1 MDRRSA
7 LFGRARSRAADGD
20 TQMDSTDRSG
30 KMDTTQTS
38 NAEAPGVA
46 TSGVETLA
54 HRPGTT
60 HAVTN
65 QAPPLADY
73 NLFTTDCAL
82 GEALARAGAGW
93 HREALVRH
101 GATLGAAS
109 TLALADLANRHS
121 PELHTHS
128 PRGERIDALEFHPA
142 WHELLALL
150 RAEGLHAL
158 PFSEPRP
165 GAMAARC
172 AGYFLHA
179 QLESGSLCPLTMTF
193 ASIPV
198 LQREPALFDTL
209 RERLYTRE
217 HDARDVPLA
226 GKRSMMIGMGMTE
239 KQGGSDVRSNRTQ
252 ARPEGIASGRGAEYL
267 LTGHKWFFSAPQ
279 CDAHLVLARTTEHE
293 SLSCFFV
300 PRFKPDGTKN
310 AVHVQ
315 RLKDKLGN
323 RSNASSEVE
332 FFDAYGVMI
341 GDEGRGV
348 ATIIEMAN
356 FTRLDCVIGSA
367 ALMRAALVQA
377 IHHARHRSA
386 FGRALA
392 DQPLMQNVLA
402 DLVLESEAATVL
414 FMRLAQAF
422 EESANANDANA
433 TGTAAEE
440 SERSLV
446 ARAWR
451 RIVTPA
457 AKFWVCK
464 RTLAF
469 TGEAMEVW
477 GGNGY
482 VEEGPMARFYRE
494 APVNSI
500 WEGSGNVMCLDVL
513 RALER
518 DADAAQMLFL
528 AWRREAAGHAALSA
542 ALDRLSALLNGA
554 PGSREAS
561 ARHIA
566 QQIVLIAQG
575 MLLRAGPPE
584 VAEAFIAT
592 RLDEHDADCGRVFGT
607 LPARFDH
614 AALIARALPT
624 DYLAA

>member
-1 MDRRSA
+1 M
-7 LFGRARSRAADGD
+7 
-20 TQMDSTDRSG
+20 
-30 KMDTTQTS
+30 
-38 NAEAPGVA
+38 EA
-46 TSGVETLA
+46 S

-60 HAVTN
+60 QEVTN
-65 QAPPLADY
+65 QAPPLEGY
-73 NLFTTDCAL
+73 NLFTTDAAL

-93 HREALVRH
+93 HRDALERD
-101 GATLGAAS
+101 GAQLGTAEVI
-109 TLALADLANRHS
+109 ALADLANRHE
-121 PELHTHS
+121 PELFTHS

-142 WHELLALL
+142 WHRLLALL
-150 RAEGLHAL
+150 RAEGLQAL
-158 PFSEPRP
+158 PFSNPQR

-179 QLESGSLCPLTMTF
+179 QLESGSLCPATMTF

-198 LQREPALFDTL
+198 LQRETALFETL
-209 RERLYTRE
+209 RERLYSRE
-217 HDARDVPLA
+217 HDPRDLPWPR
-226 GKRSMMIGMGMTE
+226 KTSMMIGMGMTE
-239 KQGGSDVRSNRTQ
+239 KQGGSDVRSNLTE
-252 ARPEGIASGRGAEYL
+252 ARAAGVATGRGAQYR

-279 CDAHLVLARTTEHE
+279 CDAHLVLARAGGNDA
-293 SLSCFFV
+293 LSCFFV
-300 PRFKPDGTKN
+300 PRFAPDGTKN
-310 AVHVQ
+310 AVNVQ
-315 RLKDKLGN
+315 RLKHKVGN

-332 FFDAYGVMI
+332 FFDACGVMI

-348 ATIIEMAN
+348 PTIIEMAN
-356 FTRLDCVIGSA
+356 YTRLDCVIGSA

-386 FGRALA
+386 FGRLLA

-402 DLVLESEAATVL
+402 DLALESEAATAL
-414 FMRLAQAF
+414 FMHLAHAF
-422 EESANANDANA
+422 EESD
-433 TGTAAEE
+433 GVSGAASTE
-440 SERSLV
+440 

-464 RTLAF
+464 RALAF

-482 VEEGPMARFYRE
+482 VEESPMARFYRE

-518 DADAAQMLFL
+518 EADAAQVLFL
-528 AWRREAAGHAALSA
+528 AWRREAQGDAVLTA
-542 ALDRLSALLNGA
+542 ALDHLSALLNGA
-554 PGSREAS
+554 PGTREAN
-561 ARHIA
+561 ARRIA
-566 QQIVLIAQG
+566 QQIVLIAQA

-584 VAEAFIAT
+584 VADAFIAT

-614 AALIARALPT
+614 AALIGRAFP
-624 DYLAA
+624 AI

>member
-1 MDRRSA
+1 MN
-7 LFGRARSRAADGD
+7 
-20 TQMDSTDRSG
+20 STDV
-30 KMDTTQTS
+30 T
-38 NAEAPGVA
+38 
-46 TSGVETLA
+46 

-60 HAVTN
+60 HEVTN

-73 NLFTTDCAL
+73 NLFTTDAAL
-82 GEALARAGAGW
+82 GEALTRAGADW
-93 HREALVRH
+93 HRETLTRH
-101 GATLGAAS
+101 GEALGKAQ
-109 TLALADLANRHS
+109 TLALADLANRHE

-128 PRGERIDALEFHPA
+128 PRGERIDEIEFHPA

-150 RAEGLHAL
+150 REQGLHAL
-158 PFSEPRP
+158 PYSDPRP

-179 QLESGSLCPLTMTF
+179 QIESGSLCPLTMTF

-198 LQREPALFDTL
+198 LQREPALFETL
-209 RERLYTRE
+209 REVLYTRE
-217 HDARDVPLA
+217 HDPRDVPLA
-226 GKRSMMIGMGMTE
+226 QKRSMMIGMGMTE
-239 KQGGSDVRSNRTQ
+239 KQGGSDVRSNRTE
-252 ARPEGIASGRGAEYL
+252 ARAAGIETGRGAAYL

-279 CDAHLVLARTTEHE
+279 CDAHLVLARTTEHDGSGAP

-300 PRFKPDGTKN
+300 PRYRPDGTKN
-310 AVHVQ
+310 AVNVQ
-315 RLKDKLGN
+315 RLKNKLGN

-332 FFDAYGVMI
+332 FFDAYGVMV

-356 FTRLDCVIGSA
+356 YTRLDCVIGSA

-386 FGRALA
+386 FGRPLA
-392 DQPLMQNVLA
+392 QQPLMENVLA
-402 DLVLESEAATVL
+402 DLALESEAATAL
-414 FMRLAQAF
+414 FMRLARAF
-422 EESANANDANA
+422 EDSTDARPDDDSID
-433 TGTAAEE
+433 TTALE
-440 SERSLV
+440 

-464 RTLAF
+464 RALAF

-518 DADAAQMLFL
+518 EADAAQALFL
-528 AWRREAAGHAALSA
+528 AWRRDAQTHPVLDA
-542 ALDRLSALLNGA
+542 ALDRLSVLLNGA
-554 PGSREAS
+554 PGTRETS
-561 ARHIA
+561 ARRIA
-566 QQIVLIAQG
+566 QQIVLIAQAI
-575 MLLRAGPPE
+575 LLREAAHEGPHE
-584 VAEAFIAT
+584 TADAFIAT
-592 RLDEHDADCGRVFGT
+592 RLDEHDADCDRVFGT

-614 AALIARALPT
+614 AAIIERAFPSR
-624 DYLAA
+624 

>member
-1 MDRRSA
+1 MGDR
-7 LFGRARSRAADGD
+7 
-20 TQMDSTDRSG
+20 QMNSP
-30 KMDTTQTS
+30 
-38 NAEAPGVA
+38 EV
-46 TSGVETLA
+46 TL
-54 HRPGTT
+54 RPGTT
-60 HAVTN
+60 HEVTN

-73 NLFTTDCAL
+73 NLFTTDAAL
-82 GEALARAGAGW
+82 GEALSRAGADWYRETLERQG
-93 HREALVRH
+93 EAL
-101 GATLGAAS
+101 GKAE
-109 TLALADLANRHS
+109 TLALADLANRHE

-142 WHELLALL
+142 WHRLLALL
-150 RAEGLHAL
+150 REQGLQAL
-158 PFSEPRP
+158 PYSDPRP

-179 QLESGSLCPLTMTF
+179 QIESGSLCPLTMTF

-198 LQREPALFDTL
+198 LQREPALFETL
-209 RERLYTRE
+209 RAQLYAHE
-217 HDARDVPLA
+217 HDERDEPLA
-226 GKRSMMIGMGMTE
+226 QKRSMMIGMGMTE
-239 KQGGSDVRSNRTQ
+239 KQGGSDVRSNRTL
-252 ARPEGIASGRGAEYL
+252 AHPAGVETGRGAAYL

-293 SLSCFFV
+293 GLSCFFV
-300 PRFKPDGTKN
+300 PRYRPDGTKN
-310 AVHVQ
+310 AVNVQ
-315 RLKDKLGN
+315 RLKNKLGN

-332 FFDAYGVMI
+332 FFDAYGLMI

-356 FTRLDCVIGSA
+356 YTRLDCVIGSA

-386 FGRALA
+386 FGRVLA
-392 DQPLMQNVLA
+392 EQPLMQNVLA
-402 DLVLESEAATVL
+402 DLALESEAATAL
-414 FMRLAQAF
+414 FMRLARAF
-422 EESANANDANA
+422 EESADAKPGD
-433 TGTAAEE
+433 TDTT
-440 SERSLV
+440 SLE

-464 RTLAF
+464 RALAF

-518 DADAAQMLFL
+518 EADAAQALFL
-528 AWRREAAGHAALSA
+528 AWRREAQTHPVLNA
-542 ALDRLSALLNGA
+542 ALDRLSVLLNGA
-554 PGSREAS
+554 PGTREAS
-561 ARHIA
+561 ARRIA
-566 QQIVLIAQG
+566 QQIVLIAQA
-575 MLLRAGPPE
+575 MLLREGPPE
-584 VAEAFIAT
+584 MADAFIAT
-592 RLDEHDADCGRVFGT
+592 RLDEHDADCDRVFGT

-614 AALIARALPT
+614 AAIIERAF
-624 DYLAA
+624 ASH

>member
-1 MDRRSA
+1 MEPLDLTKTVTQSA
-7 LFGRARSRAADGD
+7 
-20 TQMDSTDRSG
+20 TQ
-30 KMDTTQTS
+30 
-38 NAEAPGVA
+38 PVP
-46 TSGVETLA
+46 

-60 HAVTN
+60 HEVTN

-73 NLFTTDCAL
+73 NLFACDTAL
-82 GEALARAGAGW
+82 GEALSRAGAEW
-93 HREALVRH
+93 HRDALTQH
-101 GATLGAAS
+101 GAKLGAAA
-109 TLALADLANRHS
+109 TLELADLANRHA
-121 PELHTHS
+121 PELHTHT

-158 PFSEPRP
+158 PFSDPRP

-198 LQREPALFDTL
+198 LQNEPALFDTL
-209 RERLYTRE
+209 REQLYTRE

-226 GKRSMMIGMGMTE
+226 HKRSMMIGMGMTE
-239 KQGGSDVRSNRTQ
+239 KQGGSDVRSNRTE
-252 ARPEGIASGRGAEYL
+252 ARPAGAASGRGADYL

-279 CDAHLVLARTTEHE
+279 CDAHLVLARTTEQAG
-293 SLSCFFV
+293 LSCFFV
-300 PRFKPDGTKN
+300 PRFRPDGTKN
-310 AVHVQ
+310 AVNVQ

-348 ATIIEMAN
+348 PTIIEMAN
-356 FTRLDCVIGSA
+356 YTRLDCVIGSA

-386 FGRALA
+386 FGRVLA
-392 DQPLMQNVLA
+392 QQPLMQNVLA
-402 DLVLESEAATVL
+402 DLALESEAATVL

-422 EESANANDANA
+422 EQSTPDRADETDLA
-433 TGTAAEE
+433 
-440 SERSLV
+440 RV

-464 RTLAF
+464 RALAF

-518 DADAAQMLFL
+518 EADAAQALFL
-528 AWRREAAGHAALSA
+528 SWRREAAGHPVLSA
-542 ALDRLSALLNGA
+542 ALDRLSALLGGA
-554 PGSREAS
+554 PGTREAS
-561 ARHIA
+561 ARRIA
-566 QQIVLIAQG
+566 QQIVLIAQA
-575 MLLRAGPPE
+575 MLLRGASSKTAPE

-607 LPARFDH
+607 LPARFDL
-614 AALIARALPT
+614 AALIERAFP
-624 DYLAA
+624 AAAG